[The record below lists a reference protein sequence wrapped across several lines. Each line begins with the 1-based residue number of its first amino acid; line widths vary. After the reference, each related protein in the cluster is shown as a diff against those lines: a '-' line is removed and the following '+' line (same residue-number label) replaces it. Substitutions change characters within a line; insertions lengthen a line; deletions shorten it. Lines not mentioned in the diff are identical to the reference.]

1 MQRLPIAI
9 EIFKENP
16 DNEQAQK
23 TILLNLMRYL
33 ERENKKLEIKLI
45 ERMTGFSKNKLEQE
59 YGEID

>member
-23 TILLNLMRYL
+23 TILLNLMRDL
-33 ERENKKLEIKLI
+33 EKENKKLEIKLI
-45 ERMTGFSKNKLEQE
+45 ERITGFSKNKLEQE
-59 YGEID
+59 YGEIE

>member
-23 TILLNLMRYL
+23 TILLNLMRDL

-59 YGEID
+59 YGELD